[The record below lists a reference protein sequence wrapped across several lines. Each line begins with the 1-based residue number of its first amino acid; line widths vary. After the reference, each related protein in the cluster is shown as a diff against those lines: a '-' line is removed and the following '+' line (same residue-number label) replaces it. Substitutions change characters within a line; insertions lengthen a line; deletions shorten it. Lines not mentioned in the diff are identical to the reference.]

1 MQKKSLSAIFKQMK
15 QKVFIVGVF
24 LALIYGGLQIF
35 KTPEK
40 YLLKKT
46 KHLIHLGSKVDSKFG
61 LSLASKVSE
70 INKYVHYDIRLKA
83 EYEGRVYQ
91 ARSLN
96 EFRSLLMGYFKA
108 GVTQKAEYENLI
120 AELKDEKTGEVSFSI
135 AFHNTGGVW
144 ACKVLLNWIKD
155 KKWFIKNISI
165 EKLQKD
171 LKIF

>member
-1 MQKKSLSAIFKQMK
+1 MQEKSLSAIFKEMK
-15 QKVFIVGVF
+15 QKIFIVGVF
-24 LALIYGGLQIF
+24 PALIYGGLQIF

-46 KHLIHLGSKVDSKFG
+46 KHLIHLGSQVDSKFS
-61 LSLASKVSE
+61 LSSASKVSE
-70 INKYVHYDIRLKA
+70 INKYIHYDIRLKA

-96 EFRSLLMGYFKA
+96 EFRSLLMAYFQA
-108 GVTQKAEYENLI
+108 GITQKAEYENLI
-120 AELKDEKTGEVSFSI
+120 AELKDEKTGEVSFSV

-155 KKWFIKNISI
+155 KKWFIKDINI
-165 EKLQKD
+165 ENCK
-171 LKIF
+171 KI